1 VCRRGGVLAPLRP
14 DERRELTMA
23 SEERKII
30 IDEGWKAQVERE
42 REEARV
48 ASASVAEPQP
58 AAEAATAKIDDLNE
72 AGPAPEDIEPSSF
85 EGLISGLGA
94 QAMMALGLLLEEGQT
109 QVYVDLALAKH
120 LIDTMMMLR
129 EKTKGNVTQH
139 ESTMLTRILAD
150 LQHAFAARAQ
160 QVQESALRGKGI
172 DPLNLKGELR

>member
-1 VCRRGGVLAPLRP
+1 
-14 DERRELTMA
+14 MA

-48 ASASVAEPQP
+48 ASASVAGPPP
-58 AAEAATAKIDDLNE
+58 AAEVATANIDAEVDLDAE
-72 AGPAPEDIEPSSF
+72 LAPDDIEPSSF

-94 QAMMALGLLLEEGQT
+94 QAMMALGLLLEEGQK
-109 QVYVDLALAKH
+109 QVYVDLPLAKH
-120 LIDTMMMLR
+120 LIDSMMMLR
-129 EKTKGNVTQH
+129 EKTKGNLTQH
-139 ESTMLTRILAD
+139 ESTILTRIVAD

-172 DPLNLKGELR
+172 DPDNLKGGLR

>member
-1 VCRRGGVLAPLRP
+1 
-14 DERRELTMA
+14 MA
-23 SEERKII
+23 NEERKII

-58 AAEAATAKIDDLNE
+58 AAEIATAGIDDTGE
-72 AGPAPEDIEPSSF
+72 AELTPGEIGPGEIEPSSF

-94 QAMMALGLLLEEGQT
+94 QAMMALGLLVEEGQK

-129 EKTKGNVTQH
+129 EKTKGNLTQH

-160 QVQESALRGKGI
+160 QVQESALRGKGV
-172 DPLNLKGELR
+172 DPRNLKGDLR